1 MRRGI
6 IILSLILLS
15 DVHPAFA
22 VNGLEL
28 IGFSA
33 ESLALGGSGHVAI
46 ADTSS
51 INTNPAAMSLI
62 PRSRF
67 DVTAGP
73 LQIFQQ
79 HSDSFGNSN
88 VEGRSNV
95 TVLGDF
101 GFVTRLSSIP
111 RLIVGAGMFT
121 QGGFGT
127 DLRNLNT
134 AFGTRDDTSSFLRYL
149 KFAMGVSYEATDKL
163 SIGIAPSIGYTDISL
178 RLFPGTSVLPS
189 PGLPNG
195 FAGLDIRDRCA
206 RNGGLGGLGDQCPS
220 DVVFSVKIGAM
231 YRALP
236 WLTVGATYT
245 PPTKFN
251 YSNGQATLNFSAFGL
266 GLVNYDARVS
276 GITWPQQVDVSMAAK
291 PTDRLLVAIT
301 TSWINWSSIRNVDVT
316 VTNPN
321 NPLAPSQ
328 VTLSIPFNWK
338 DQAVVAVGLSYAV
351 LREQSWKDPNR
362 FVVGIGF
369 NHGNNPIP
377 KETLSPLAPLILEN
391 HVTGG
396 FGFRFTEKWS
406 FDLGAIYAFK
416 NSVTHTNPSLPF
428 GPNSN
433 DSISAYYV
441 YNTLSYRF

>member
-28 IGFSA
+28 IGFSG

-79 HSDSFGNSN
+79 HSDSFGNNN

-95 TVLGDF
+95 TVLGDS
-101 GFVTRLSSIP
+101 GFVTRLSSLP

-121 QGGFGT
+121 QGGVGT

-163 SIGIAPSIGYTDISL
+163 SIGIAPSVGYTDISL

-189 PGLPNG
+189 QDSQTDLP
-195 FAGLDIRDRCA
+195 A
-206 RNGGLGGLGDQCPS
+206 
-220 DVVFSVKIGAM
+220 
-231 YRALP
+231 
-236 WLTVGATYT
+236 
-245 PPTKFN
+245 
-251 YSNGQATLNFSAFGL
+251 
-266 GLVNYDARVS
+266 
-276 GITWPQQVDVSMAAK
+276 
-291 PTDRLLVAIT
+291 
-301 TSWINWSSIRNVDVT
+301 
-316 VTNPN
+316 
-321 NPLAPSQ
+321 
-328 VTLSIPFNWK
+328 
-338 DQAVVAVGLSYAV
+338 
-351 LREQSWKDPNR
+351 
-362 FVVGIGF
+362 
-369 NHGNNPIP
+369 
-377 KETLSPLAPLILEN
+377 
-391 HVTGG
+391 
-396 FGFRFTEKWS
+396 
-406 FDLGAIYAFK
+406 
-416 NSVTHTNPSLPF
+416 
-428 GPNSN
+428 
-433 DSISAYYV
+433 
-441 YNTLSYRF
+441 